1 MFRVLH
7 HGAKEEETVLSGCAV
22 ECVGRAESYMIC
34 DEQLGRLQNNGGMVF
49 ACQLSVVGWCN

>member
-1 MFRVLH
+1 MTHLCGYLR
-7 HGAKEEETVLSGCAV
+7 GGDSSGCAV